1 MTCNGNIVL
10 EEWIVEIVVL
20 GMGDGLMRTWS
31 PVVKLEY
38 PIRRCA
44 NIIQSCLEPLLS
56 KITVIC
62 RALFEKTSKHFS
74 NYNFFHGRRLVTLS
88 LFHLTITV
96 FFLTFYTQLSFWLF
110 FFQKFPRTDFFR
122 SQSNREIRG
131 SSCNLFPF
139 LFTNLFWKVLNLSN
153 LPP

>member
-1 MTCNGNIVL
+1 MKIILWYTFQCKS
-10 EEWIVEIVVL
+10 
-20 GMGDGLMRTWS
+20 R
-31 PVVKLEY
+31 KLE
-38 PIRRCA
+38 PERLRKF
-44 NIIQSCLEPLLS
+44 LLKS
-56 KITVIC
+56 PSPEKSSNLTVMPTGYCQKKSPTFKVLC

-74 NYNFFHGRRLVTLS
+74 NYNFFHGCRLVTLS